1 MEEKK
6 KSKIGLGILIGAI
19 VGLLLGASAM
29 LAYVLFSGR
38 MITSADPTKVAG
50 ISETDEEKSAVDES
64 VIRKMKLIEE
74 KYLSLKS
81 RLQPNGM

>member
-6 KSKIGLGILIGAI
+6 KSRIGIGILIGAI
-19 VGLLLGASAM
+19 VGLLLGASAT

-50 ISETDEEKSAVDES
+50 ISESSEGGSAVDES
-64 VIRKMKLIEE
+64 VIRKMKLIAI
-74 KYLSLKS
+74 
-81 RLQPNGM
+81 P